1 MGMIYEVNFVNLELD
16 WIVNCKVNDYSV
28 IMYVDIGVKCNVVS
42 WNVLQ
47 CLKFSE
53 IIQRL
58 EVVLKSFSGYIM
70 KFIGLVVFLCI
81 FY

>member
-42 WNVLQ
+42 WNVL
-47 CLKFSE
+47 
-53 IIQRL
+53 
-58 EVVLKSFSGYIM
+58 
-70 KFIGLVVFLCI
+70 
-81 FY
+81 